1 MNNRLKTLTKGIAD
15 VSPLMIPVVP
25 FGIIFG
31 VIGMELGLSAY
42 MTFGMSVIIFG
53 GASQIVLLQLFSG
66 GASSLVAITSV
77 GAVNSR
83 HLLYGAVFSEYLS
96 HLKLTWKIILS
107 YILIDQAFAVS
118 NTYFKK
124 NKENEFKH
132 YHLLGA
138 GFTCWTIWQI
148 STILGIVLGSVVP
161 EELGLSFTISLTFLA
176 LLINDFRKFKNII
189 VMMVSGIV
197 ATIGYNAIPFQ
208 AYIIVAALS
217 ALLVA
222 TLLTL
227 INLKKKIM
235 HWSTI
240 IYCGMITYLTRFSMI
255 FLLKEDILND
265 KTKKVLSYVPSAIF
279 PAIIFPPIFLDSA
292 GSLDIESNPKIFAA
306 ILAIIVGYM
315 SRSILVTIFV
325 GLISYWFLIF
335 VYYQ

>member
-1 MNNRLKTLTKGIAD
+1 MNKRLKILTKGIAD

-31 VIGMELGLSAY
+31 VIGMELGLSSY
-42 MTFGMSVIIFG
+42 MTFGMSVVIFG

-66 GASSLVAITSV
+66 GASSLVTITSV

-96 HLKLTWKIILS
+96 HLKLSWKVILS
-107 YILIDQAFAVS
+107 YVLIDQAFAVS

-138 GFTCWTIWQI
+138 GFTCWTVWQI
-148 STILGIVLGSVVP
+148 STVLGIVLGSVIP

-189 VMMVSGIV
+189 VMLVSGIV
-197 ATIGYNAIPFQ
+197 ATIGYNTIPFQ

-217 ALLVA
+217 GLLVA

-227 INLKKKIM
+227 ITLKKK
-235 HWSTI
+235 
-240 IYCGMITYLTRFSMI
+240 
-255 FLLKEDILND
+255 
-265 KTKKVLSYVPSAIF
+265 
-279 PAIIFPPIFLDSA
+279 
-292 GSLDIESNPKIFAA
+292 
-306 ILAIIVGYM
+306 
-315 SRSILVTIFV
+315 
-325 GLISYWFLIF
+325 
-335 VYYQ
+335 